1 MRKFKELREGL
12 RQSHQ
17 GTLFQAIGK
26 IENSRY
32 IRNGSV
38 TGNTKTNTISFRLN
52 DGKQITI
59 NNVYYDKKSRKFY
72 FDEILG
78 VEYPQSADVINT
90 LKDVGVCF
98 RTDKTMNSRMD
109 SLRDKF
115 KVKNWVGYI
124 TDDQ

>member
-32 IRNGSV
+32 VRNGSV

-59 NNVYYDKKSRKFY
+59 NNVYYDKKSRNFY

-115 KVKNWVGYI
+115 KVKN
-124 TDDQ
+124 

>member
-1 MRKFKELREGL
+1 MKKFRDIREGL

-17 GTLFQAIGK
+17 GTLFQAIGR
-26 IENSRY
+26 IEN
-32 IRNGSV
+32 IRFVRAGTV
-38 TGNTKTNTISFRLN
+38 TGNTKTGTISFTLN

-78 VEYPQSADVINT
+78 VEYPQSADVISM
-90 LKDVGVCF
+90 LKDVDVCF

-109 SLRDKF
+109 SLRTKY
-115 KVKNWVGYI
+115 KVKN
-124 TDDQ
+124 